1 MWAVHANTLHL
12 MASCGDIWEHLDL
25 FGTNGPVASIQSVFA
40 AIECTLHVYA
50 DTVYRDERLSG

>member
-25 FGTNGPVASIQSVFA
+25 FGTNGPAASIQSVFT
-40 AIECTLHVYA
+40 AIDCTPA
-50 DTVYRDERLSG
+50 ICTQSTVVKVH